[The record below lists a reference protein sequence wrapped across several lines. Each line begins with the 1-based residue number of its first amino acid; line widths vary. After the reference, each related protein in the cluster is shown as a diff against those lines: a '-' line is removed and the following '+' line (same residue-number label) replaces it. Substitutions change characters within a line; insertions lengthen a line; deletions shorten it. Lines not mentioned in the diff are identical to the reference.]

1 MTQLARPDL
10 ARSRSALDHL
20 RLRLAVSGPPVP
32 GWALVTALLA
42 PAALVAGW
50 LIAGALQPAAYSPV
64 RETISVLA
72 GYTGADRWVMTTA
85 LLLVGACQ
93 IATAAGLAAVR
104 APARALLALTGLC
117 MAGIAANPELATGP
131 TARHLAFAVSCDV
144 ATAVWPLLV
153 ARRAPA
159 PSRVL
164 SVRGC
169 LTVTA
174 VFAGLSCWL
183 LVAAQNGDGD
193 LGMVERLTSAVQG
206 LFPFVVALALWRAAR
221 SEGGQGR
228 RGPGL
233 PAELAQAGVRLFEA
247 LVVGLDHPPVVHRV
261 PLPAGGAS
269 ARRRPGSVPPWSSR
283 RSRSRVRRRN
293 CSPWRPPTRWWPG
306 SSPGPT

>member
-10 ARSRSALDHL
+10 ARTRSALGH
-20 RLRLAVSGPPVP
+20 RRPRPAVSGPPVP

-42 PAALVAGW
+42 PAVLVAGW

-72 GYTGADRWVMTTA
+72 GHTGADRWVMTTA
-85 LLLVGACQ
+85 LLLVGGCQ
-93 IATAAGLAAVR
+93 VATAAGLSAVR

-131 TARHLAFAVSCDV
+131 TPRHLAFAVSCDV
-144 ATAVWPLLV
+144 TTAVWPLLV

-169 LTVTA
+169 VAVTVL
-174 VFAGLSCWL
+174 FAGLSCWL
-183 LVAAQNGDGD
+183 LAAAQNGDGD

-206 LFPFVVALALWRAAR
+206 LFPFAVAFALWRAAR
-221 SEGGQGR
+221 DAGSRGSGARADPPGR
-228 RGPGL
+228 
-233 PAELAQAGVRLFEA
+233 
-247 LVVGLDHPPVVHRV
+247 
-261 PLPAGGAS
+261 AGG
-269 ARRRPGSVPPWSSR
+269 R
-283 RSRSRVRRRN
+283 
-293 CSPWRPPTRWWPG
+293 
-306 SSPGPT
+306 